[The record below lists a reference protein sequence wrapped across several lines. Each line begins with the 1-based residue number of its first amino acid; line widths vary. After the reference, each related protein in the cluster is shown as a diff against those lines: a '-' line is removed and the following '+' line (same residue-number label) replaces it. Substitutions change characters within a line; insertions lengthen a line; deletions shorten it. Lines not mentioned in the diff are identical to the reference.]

1 MTIQEI
7 RDTHESMTAE
17 QLEAE
22 KLARDSQVLGLR
34 AEMAEIR
41 RLLEPRVI
49 AKQREEMQKAIARG
63 VPSTVLG
70 TGGAMLTLG
79 GTQ

>member
-22 KLARDSQVLGLR
+22 KHARDVQVAGLR

-41 RLLEPRVI
+41 RLLDPRTI

-63 VPSTVLG
+63 VPDVVLG
-70 TGGAMLTLG
+70 VGGAMLKIG
-79 GTQ
+79 AQ